1 MSLRIARRETKKEQ
15 NMVIQN
21 LISIG
26 LLDENLDF
34 QVMDEEKKTGPIE
47 EILVEIRIDKRNQVE
62 S

>member
-1 MSLRIARRETKKEQ
+1 
-15 NMVIQN
+15 MVIQN

-34 QVMDEEKKTGPIE
+34 RVMDEEKKTGPIE